1 MKLNI
6 DLSNTEMSN
15 LLQGFKDDARMIA
28 ELTNQVAQT
37 RNELWK
43 AQAEKRDAEAG
54 KGIAV
59 RDAEYWKSEYNYQRE
74 TINRLQETIRTLQT
88 DLDARKVD
96 GNLGIFLKML
106 EAAHLTR
113 EGKKI
118 NAIKVVRGDFRI
130 GLKEAKDLVE
140 KAAETYQTA
149 ASKENLASLE
159 AAHASPV
166 AQEHGAVLGCR

>member
-15 LLQGFKDDARMIA
+15 LLQGFKDDARTIA

-37 RNELWK
+37 RNEFWK
-43 AQAEKRDAEAG
+43 AQAETRNAEAG
-54 KGIAV
+54 KNAAV
-59 RDAEYWKSEYNYQRE
+59 RDMEYWKGEYEYQRE

-88 DLDARKVD
+88 DLDAHKID
-96 GNLGIFLKML
+96 GNLGVFLKML

-118 NAIKVVRGDFRI
+118 NAIKVVRGAFRI

-166 AQEHGAVLGCR
+166 AQEHGATLGCR